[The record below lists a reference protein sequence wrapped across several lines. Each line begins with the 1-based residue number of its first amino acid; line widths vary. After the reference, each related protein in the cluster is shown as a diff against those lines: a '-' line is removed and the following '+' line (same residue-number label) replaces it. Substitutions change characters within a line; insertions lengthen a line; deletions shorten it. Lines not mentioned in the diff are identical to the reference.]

1 MCAMSLL
8 LLLSCQREEQRLEI
22 IQAEASHTFEQTKM
36 TVGDVFDNACP
47 VLWNTGDKVTMINA
61 AGARELLSAATVSA
75 SGNGMTSAP
84 LTFPVSGGTLDGVA
98 QVRFWCGN
106 ASAYGKAT
114 VPSEQVQHGLGM
126 DNTNLL
132 PYTYA
137 FSHSLTPKQSLS
149 FSMRHPMAYVKI
161 NFFTEAYKGYT
172 LKSVSLENLDG
183 GAVAA
188 SCSNVNGSVGLESAI
203 TGLVS
208 GTESD
213 VVTVSYSES
222 FKVPT
227 ENSDAWLVALP
238 TAIGGE
244 TPAAQNYA
252 VYFEL
257 EENGRTVFARADFK
271 TILYPSAVNVLDV
284 GEITLADV
292 APEPG
297 WHSVNAG
304 ELDEYMST
312 RLDAYV
318 PVVYEVY
325 DYPSEIDLSEKY
337 SVTVE
342 GLDATV
348 INANKG
354 GLSLVPA
361 DASIMGENGDE
372 PHFSAFGADVPVTV
386 KIKFLDGAPDH
397 VDVRPLSKN
406 YRYDLSSDEMTITLN
421 TYDRIS
427 VEADGDMDSPLFIF
441 VNPVEQEA
449 LHQAKNSHYTKVYEA
464 GQVYDVGEISF
475 LQKDHI
481 YIQGGAVVKGYV
493 YDLRGT
499 TDISVRGCGILD
511 GRSYARKDGV
521 RIGSSDNLNI
531 ENIIILNR
539 MYWSLRLDL
548 CNNAL
553 VDNVKVIAVCPENDR
568 WDENDAFHLIGCT
581 NTILRRCFGYS
592 WDDAFNI
599 GTTFNTTS
607 RESYGCTIS
616 DAIAWNVHP
625 GNSFEIGWLVNE
637 DNHDHSL
644 ENCYA
649 IHSGSKEAKN
659 YRAGVSIHNEGT
671 GSIYNISY
679 DNIYIEDPTEHGI
692 YLGLFNN
699 DEGIG
704 QLHDITLTNVNILKI
719 PPCGITFRGLNA
731 EHMVRNITFNGLYIE
746 GTKLTWD
753 NVAEYGSEIFP
764 MQYYENIN
772 FN

>member
-1 MCAMSLL
+1 MQEVIHAEVSHSL
-8 LLLSCQREEQRLEI
+8 
-22 IQAEASHTFEQTKM
+22 EQTKM
-36 TVGDVFDNACP
+36 TVGDIADGACP

-84 LTFPVSGGTLDGVA
+84 LTFPVSGGALDGVA

-137 FSHSLTPKQSLS
+137 FSHSLTLKQSLS
-149 FSMRHPMAYVKI
+149 FFMRHPMAYVKI

-427 VEADGDMDSPLFIF
+427 VEADGDTDSPLFIF

-449 LHQAKNSHYTKVYEA
+449 LYQAKNNHYTKVYEA
-464 GQVYDVGEISF
+464 GKVHDIGAMSF

-481 YIQGGAVVKGYV
+481 YIQGGAVVKGHV
-493 YDLRGT
+493 YDLSGT
-499 TDISVRGCGILD
+499 ENVSIRGCGILD
-511 GRSYARKDGV
+511 GRGYAKRDGI
-521 RIGSSDNLNI
+521 RIGSSDHLSV
-531 ENIIILNR
+531 ENIILLNR

-548 CNNAL
+548 CDNAV

-568 WDENDAFHLIGCT
+568 WDENDAIHLVGCT
-581 NTILRRCFGYS
+581 NTTLRRCFAYS
-592 WDDAFNI
+592 WDDAYNI
-599 GTTFNTTS
+599 GTTFNATS

-625 GNSFEIGWLVNE
+625 GNSFEIGWLINE
-637 DNHDHSL
+637 DNHDHRI
-644 ENCYA
+644 ENSYA
-649 IHSGSKEAKN
+649 IHSGTKETKN

-692 YLGLFNN
+692 YF
-699 DEGIG
+699 GIFSNEQGAG
-704 QLHDITLTNVNILKI
+704 QLYDITMTNVNILKT
-719 PPCGITFRGLNA
+719 PPRGITLRGLDE
-731 EHMVRNITFNGLYIE
+731 EHKVRNITFNGLYIE
-746 GTKLTWD
+746 GKKITWD
-753 NVAEYGSEIFP
+753 NVAEYESENLP
-764 MQYYENIN
+764 MWYYENIK